1 MGQPTRSL
9 TSKPGAGG
17 DDPLLNG
24 PTEGWLHSSGRP
36 GCRTPL
42 VHLLQPLHVQRGVH
56 SCWSHGCRLPTLS
69 GFLLL
74 NSNSTHDLPGGKAV
88 RSCAGHRSLRRP
100 YRNMIRQSIQAV
112 RDAHN
117 NIFQT
122 VPEGISDSS
131 GEEQTS
137 NKCYNMIFFRR
148 SSSTKGLYGQEIKEK
163 YIFDNS
169 KSKRG

>member
-1 MGQPTRSL
+1 MVTFVWTTWLPDSARQPPSASPCTEKS
-9 TSKPGAGG
+9 SF
-17 DDPLLNG
+17 LLVS
-24 PTEGWLHSSGRP
+24 WLPASYSIRFK
-36 GCRTPL
+36 
-42 VHLLQPLHVQRGVH
+42 
-56 SCWSHGCRLPTLS
+56 
-69 GFLLL
+69 FLLL

-100 YRNMIRQSIQAV
+100 YRNMICQSIQAV

-131 GEEQTS
+131 GKEQTS

-169 KSKRG
+169 NSKRG